1 MTITAVVFDLYGT
14 LAEVSVD
21 EASSSRWRS
30 LATELRRSGVA
41 VDASGIELRQRY
53 EDLCATAA
61 AAGRSGRM
69 LPWVFR
75 QILLEAGAE
84 GSRDQVTSFAGEFRY
99 ATTEK
104 LALREYAPQLLAEL
118 RSNGIRLGLLSN
130 TEAIVTRFDLER
142 LRLGDSF
149 DAVVLSSEAGTE
161 KPSTDI
167 YRAAMEQLR
176 VGPDESVMVGD
187 NWSTDVEGALRV
199 GMRALHLDQKAASGA
214 ITVPAD
220 RVVSVHPDLASITGG
235 LRALGLRHGIQGA
248 GR

>member
-21 EASSSRWRS
+21 EASSSRWQS
-30 LATELRRSGVA
+30 LASKLRRSGVA
-41 VDASGIELRQRY
+41 VDASGIELRRRY

-75 QILLEAGAE
+75 QMLLEAGAD
-84 GSRDQVTSFAGEFRY
+84 GSREQVTSFAEEFRC

-104 LALREYAPQLLAEL
+104 LALRDYAPQLLAEL

-130 TEAIVTRFDLER
+130 TEAILTRFDLER

-149 DAVVLSSEAGTE
+149 EAVVLSSEVGTE

-167 YRAAMEQLR
+167 YRAALERLS

-199 GMRALHLDQKAASGA
+199 GMRALHLDQNVASGTV
-214 ITVPAD
+214 TVPAD

-235 LRALGLRHGIQGA
+235 LRALGLRHGIQEA